1 MAEAK
6 KKMHDDDE
14 LSPDELDAKF
24 AKMKAAMQAA
34 NVERGAGTRK
44 KKEREQ
50 HKVRVNSRLLRQT
63 GRTALFTFR
72 VREDLVQRA
81 KEVAKERHDKIAAW
95 MEAAMEAAI
104 AEHEREK
111 GSRP

>member
-6 KKMHDDDE
+6 NKVSDDE

-24 AKMKAAMQAA
+24 AKMKAAMRAA
-34 NVERGAGTRK
+34 NIERSAGTRK

-50 HKVRVNSRLLRQT
+50 HKARVNSRLLRQT

-81 KEVAKERHDKIAAW
+81 KEVAKERGEKIAAW
-95 MEAAMEAAI
+95 MEAAIEAAI
-104 AEHEREK
+104 EKHESEK
-111 GSRP
+111 GGA